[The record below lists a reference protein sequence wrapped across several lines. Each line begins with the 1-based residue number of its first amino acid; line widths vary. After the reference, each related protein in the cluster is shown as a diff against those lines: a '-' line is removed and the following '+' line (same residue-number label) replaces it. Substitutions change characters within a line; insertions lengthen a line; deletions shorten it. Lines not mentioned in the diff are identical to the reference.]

1 VKHLLWIKELSIR
14 LVASEGSLLAQCN
27 WRGRVVEVQKVN
39 NKVSIRYLTHDKRLT
54 FDNQRLFDM
63 HSLTVLK
70 GEEARTRMENELSGA
85 VEEGTQDLSSLGME
99 IAIPTS
105 LPIIFMRDLGKLYV
119 DERRLLDFATKSVEY
134 DLGREFIKDRPGM
147 VSERRLKLTVI
158 LNDNRGLHTT
168 HWLESGRGEV
178 GWVNGSETW
187 TYEVEGF
194 REILSSLKPTSEA
207 YQELKR
213 YMHAFVNGG

>member
-70 GEEARTRMENELSGA
+70 GEEARTRMENELRGA
-85 VEEGTQDLSSLGME
+85 VEEGVK
-99 IAIPTS
+99 TS
-105 LPIIFMRDLGKLYV
+105 P
-119 DERRLLDFATKSVEY
+119 
-134 DLGREFIKDRPGM
+134 P
-147 VSERRLKLTVI
+147 
-158 LNDNRGLHTT
+158 
-168 HWLESGRGEV
+168 
-178 GWVNGSETW
+178 
-187 TYEVEGF
+187 
-194 REILSSLKPTSEA
+194 
-207 YQELKR
+207 
-213 YMHAFVNGG
+213 